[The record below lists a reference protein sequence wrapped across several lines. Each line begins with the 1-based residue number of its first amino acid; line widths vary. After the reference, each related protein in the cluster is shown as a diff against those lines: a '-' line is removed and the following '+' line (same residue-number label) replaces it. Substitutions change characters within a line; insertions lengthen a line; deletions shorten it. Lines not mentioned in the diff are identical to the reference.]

1 MSAPSSTPSLP
12 LDEDNWMDFTSSLI
26 TSLPTLQSSSGST
39 EPSPSNPSSLHSFG
53 KFNSFSFVGASISGG
68 GTRRGL
74 LITQQRSK
82 FERLCLGLV
91 GLNKFCTKERLAG
104 SNSCG
109 TVKHETSKFEASP
122 NCCFVK
128 FNEIQAHSSPTL
140 SVEGF
145 TSEQVQSLGD
155 RMLTITDWTSI
166 FDEIAS
172 GSLPNWFPQAPWPTH
187 HDNQNH
193 SILQPLSIMSPT
205 GGPARLFDFHPTLS
219 FDSSDSSIIDK
230 AGTELLPWRAHVVPP
245 ELLAHIDHVSPNVK
259 KIKSAWSK
267 PFCDIEASYK
277 LVVANLCTMINNIV
291 TMHSHLGD
299 PPSQDHGHTIWKA
312 LEHLQEAYNDLES
325 STTDLEAKLVVSIN
339 EYISNLGIPADLV
352 FIVDSMQQTQR
363 QQETR
368 MTQTEDL
375 LHVHFTRFTNIRP
388 VLERITTMKT
398 PNVALTVAP
407 VSDPLVR
414 DLQARLTTLE
424 HQVSTNGME
433 TLYVESL
440 STLWPFI
447 VGLLFFCWF
456 LRHRIRRQQL
466 SQLLQIRFQV
476 YVGNKGR
483 SVNAELLPSPFRKGG
498 RREDQ
503 R

>member
-1 MSAPSSTPSLP
+1 MKITGWILRLP
-12 LDEDNWMDFTSSLI
+12 LSLRCLRFSRLQVLRNLLLPIHLRCTLSESSI
-26 TSLPTLQSSSGST
+26 HSLLSVLPF
-39 EPSPSNPSSLHSFG
+39 P
-53 KFNSFSFVGASISGG
+53 GG

-424 HQVSTNGME
+424 HQVSTNGMD

-440 STLWPFI
+440 STLQEEVHLLQQRI
-447 VGLLFFCWF
+447 VGSGVT
-456 LRHRIRRQQL
+456 IG
-466 SQLLQIRFQV
+466 SQVFQS
-476 YVGNKGR
+476 Y
-483 SVNAELLPSPFRKGG
+483 
-498 RREDQ
+498 
-503 R
+503 